1 MVIASGAKQ
10 PWHPPQGTVLGVY
23 YIETTGDLAQTA
35 EFIAREESAG
45 SWVGKGSPTES
56 YARAV
61 ARVHAVQ
68 ENAPGRGHAAI
79 AFPTVN
85 LPDRGSLFPA
95 IWLHLTAGPLFERPF
110 ADVIRLTD
118 VVLPDEVLAAFRGP
132 RFGIE
137 GTRALLRKGGDALLF
152 GAIVK
157 PGAGLVPDEVAL
169 RCGDAAF
176 GGIDLIKDDEKM
188 NNPAY
193 CPLPGRARAVSA
205 ALKEVEDKTGRRV
218 IYCAHVSGRPDEMV
232 LAGRTAV
239 RFGASGLMV
248 NVFASGLASLQML
261 SDDEE
266 IGVPIYVHS
275 GGRSLFSQGPKLG
288 IDTRVFAKFVR
299 LLGGDFLD
307 LYAQGGYLRNDP
319 PAEAAGVAD
328 VLRGRWGRLAP
339 VLPSCSGGLTARTLG
354 ANYAAF
360 GRNIL
365 PMVGSA
371 IFNHPLGAAAGVVA
385 LRQAAESYVG
395 DVPLDHYSRDHPE
408 LAAALRM

>member
-176 GGIDLIKDDEKM
+176 GGIDLIKD
-188 NNPAY
+188 
-193 CPLPGRARAVSA
+193 
-205 ALKEVEDKTGRRV
+205 
-218 IYCAHVSGRPDEMV
+218 
-232 LAGRTAV
+232 
-239 RFGASGLMV
+239 
-248 NVFASGLASLQML
+248 
-261 SDDEE
+261 
-266 IGVPIYVHS
+266 VPIYVHS